1 MRFDLLQSLS
11 IAGDAHTPNDD
22 RIGCTGRLAWVIDGA
37 TDLGPPGLV
46 GTQGGAAW
54 IADAANTAFAQVDDG
69 SIDAICAHVFA
80 QVQRRY
86 AAAQQRD
93 ALGRWELPSAAFLA
107 ARAGPH
113 GIELAWAADCTAL
126 IRRGEEVAR
135 IGPRVDRDPEAA
147 SAARFAGH
155 GLGAKQRPAEITAM
169 LRQSRSRLPR
179 HVLGVEPLARED
191 LGLAVV
197 PAAPGDDVLLMSD
210 GFAAL
215 VDSYAALDA
224 EELMAS
230 LATRGL
236 VELAF
241 ELRAIEAGDAACTRF
256 PRFKRS
262 DDASAL
268 WLRVAA

>member
-1 MRFDLLQSLS
+1 MRFDLIQSLS
-11 IAGDAHTPNDD
+11 IAGDSHRPNDD

-54 IADAANTAFAQVDDG
+54 IADAANAAFAAADDRP
-69 SIDAICAHVFA
+69 IDAMCERVFA
-80 QVQRRY
+80 QVARDFGTVRT
-86 AAAQQRD
+86 RD
-93 ALGRWELPSAAFLA
+93 AEGRWELPSAAFLA
-107 ARAGPH
+107 ARAGPD
-113 GIELAWAADCTAL
+113 GIELAWAADCSAL
-126 IRRGEEVAR
+126 IRRGDRVER
-135 IGPRVDRDPEAA
+135 IGPQIDRAIESHNAA
-147 SAARFAGH
+147 QFIGH
-155 GLGAKQRPAEITAM
+155 GLGAADRPGAITDM
-169 LRQSRSRLPR
+169 LRESRARLPR
-179 HVLGVEPLARED
+179 QVLGVEPLPIEE
-191 LGLAVV
+191 LGLAGVA
-197 PAAPGDDVLLMSD
+197 AAPGDDVLLMSD

-215 VDSYAALDA
+215 VDGYAALDA

-268 WLRVAA
+268 WLRVAD

>member
-1 MRFDLLQSLS
+1 MRFDLVQSLS
-11 IAGDAHTPNDD
+11 IAGDADTANDD
-22 RIGCTGRLAWVIDGA
+22 RIGSTGPIAWVIDGA

-54 IADAANTAFAQVDDG
+54 IADIASSAFASARDE
-69 SIDAICAHVFA
+69 SIDAICAGVFT
-80 QVQRRY
+80 QVARHY
-86 AAAQQRD
+86 AKARTRD

-107 ARAGPH
+107 ARAGPR
-113 GIELAWAADCTAL
+113 GIELGWAGDCSAL
-126 IRRGEEVAR
+126 IRRGDAVER
-135 IGPRVDRDPEAA
+135 IGPSIDRQAEAQG
-147 SAARFAGH
+147 AAQFANV
-155 GLGAKQRPAEITAM
+155 GLGAKQRAPEIMAM
-169 LRQSRSRLPR
+169 LRRDRSRLPR
-179 HVLGVEPLARED
+179 HVLGVEPLAPED

-197 PAAPGDDVLLMSD
+197 PAGPGDDVLLMTD

-215 VDSYAALDA
+215 IDSYGALDVD
-224 EELMAS
+224 ELMTE

-236 VELAF
+236 VEFAF

>member
-1 MRFDLLQSLS
+1 MRFDLLQSLC
-11 IAGDAHTPNDD
+11 IAGDADTPNDD

-54 IADAANTAFAQVDDG
+54 IADTASAAFATARDE
-69 SIDAICAHVFA
+69 SIDAICAYVFE
-80 QVQRRY
+80 QVKRHY
-86 AAAQQRD
+86 AAARTRD

-107 ARAGPH
+107 ARAGPR
-113 GIELAWAADCTAL
+113 GIELARAADCSAL
-126 IRRGEEVAR
+126 IRRGDSVAR
-135 IGPRVDRDPEAA
+135 IGPCVDRQTEASEAA
-147 SAARFAGH
+147 QFVGH
-155 GLGAKQRPAEITAM
+155 GLGAKDRPPEITAM

-179 HVLGVEPLARED
+179 HVLGVEPLAPED

-215 VDSYAALDA
+215 VDSYTALDA
-224 EELMAS
+224 EALMAS

-241 ELRAIEAGDAACTRF
+241 ELRAIEAGDAACKRF

>member
-11 IAGDAHTPNDD
+11 IAGDVDTPNDD
-22 RIGCTGRLAWVIDGA
+22 RIGCTAQLAWVIDGA

-54 IADAANTAFAQVDDG
+54 IADAATTAFAQVDDG
-69 SIDAICAHVFA
+69 SIDAICADVFA
-80 QVQRRY
+80 QVERRY
-86 AAAQQRD
+86 GAARQR
-93 ALGRWELPSAAFLA
+93 APLGQWELPSAAFLA

-113 GIELAWAADCTAL
+113 GIELGWAGDCAAL
-126 IRRGEEVAR
+126 IRRRGGVER
-135 IGPRVDRDPEAA
+135 IGPRVERDREA
-147 SAARFAGH
+147 SDAAQFVGE
-155 GLGAKQRPAEITAM
+155 GLGAKERSPDIIAM
-169 LRQSRSRLPR
+169 LRASRSRLPR
-179 HVLGVEPLARED
+179 HVLGVEPLAPED
-191 LGLAVV
+191 LGLAIVS
-197 PAAPGDDVLLMSD
+197 AAPGNDVLLMSD

-224 EELMAS
+224 EELMAT

-241 ELRAIEAGDAACTRF
+241 ELRAIEAGDPACARF

>member
-11 IAGDAHTPNDD
+11 IAGDPDTPNDD

-54 IADAANTAFAQVDDG
+54 IADTAGTAFAHAADE
-69 SIDAICAHVFA
+69 SIDAICASVFA
-80 QVQRRY
+80 QVERRY

-113 GIELAWAADCTAL
+113 GIELGWAADCTAL
-126 IRRGEEVAR
+126 IRRGDDVAR
-135 IGPRVDRDPEAA
+135 IGARVDRNAEAA
-147 SAARFAGH
+147 SAACFAGH
-155 GLGAKQRPAEITAM
+155 GLGDKQRPEAITDA
-169 LRQSRSRLPR
+169 LRQSRNRLPR
-179 HVLGVEPLARED
+179 HVLGVEPLAPED

-197 PAAPGDDVLLMSD
+197 PAAAGDDVLLMSD

-215 VDSYAALDA
+215 VDSYAALDDEA
-224 EELMAS
+224 LMAS
-230 LATRGL
+230 LGTRGL